1 MQNQIE
7 SLARLIASVRG
18 EDALVTKQ
26 DRDAA
31 SAIVADGWSKPSVP
45 RGGW

>member
-7 SLARLIASVRG
+7 NLARLIASSRG
-18 EDALVTKQ
+18 ENTLITKQ